1 MKLVFTAD
9 THFGS
14 KFKDGDA
21 AARTAEHIA
30 CFSAMADKARALGA
44 PLLIGGDLFDTPF
57 PSAETEAAVRR
68 VFETHSDVRFY
79 AVAGNHDPL
88 DATAFYA
95 DPPENL
101 HVFPDRVECV
111 ELGGVSLYGVSMG
124 DAFGG
129 GDPWRGVRTDGRAV
143 TLSHA
148 AFAEGGCYTVNK
160 TSLSETGALLHLM
173 GHIHKT
179 ASFPLP
185 GGGAALYAG
194 SPFGRGFDE
203 CGRRGYYVIDTDTL
217 QTEYVF
223 TDAAVYAQYEAD
235 VSDVSS
241 YAELFSR
248 LSRITPAEGEIAR
261 IVLTGS
267 TATPVEF
274 DGASLAA
281 HLGVVAVKDETT
293 ADLGRFSARTD
304 NTLEGEFTRI
314 ILEKM
319 KNAPESERDE
329 LSEALKEGVRALRS
343 GK

>member
-14 KFKDGDA
+14 KFKDGGA

-30 CFSAMADKARALGA
+30 CFSRMAEKARSLGA
-44 PLLIGGDLFDTPF
+44 PVLIGGDLFDSPY
-57 PSAETEAAVRR
+57 PAPETEAAVRR
-68 VFETHSDVRFY
+68 VFETHADVAFY

-88 DATAFYA
+88 GATAFYA

-111 ELGGVSLYGVSMG
+111 ELGGVSLYGVSMR

-129 GDPWRGVRTDGRAV
+129 GDPWQGVRTDGRAV
-143 TLSHA
+143 TLTHA
-148 AFAEGGCYTVNK
+148 AFGEGGCYNVSK
-160 TSLSETGALLHLM
+160 TALAETGAVLHLM

-179 ASFPLP
+179 ARFPLP
-185 GGGAALYAG
+185 GGGTALYAG
-194 SPFGRGFDE
+194 CPFGRGFDE
-203 CGRRGYYVIDTDTL
+203 CGERGYYVVDADTL
-217 QTEYVF
+217 ETEYVVSG
-223 TDAAVYAQYEAD
+223 AAVYAQYECD
-235 VSDVSS
+235 VSDVGGTD
-241 YAELFSR
+241 EL
-248 LSRITPAEGEIAR
+248 EIAR

-274 DGASLAA
+274 DGAVLAA
-281 HLGVVAVKDETT
+281 HLGVVEIKDETR
-293 ADLGRFSARTD
+293 ADVDLFAARAD

-314 ILEKM
+314 ILEM
-319 KNAPESERDE
+319 MENADE
-329 LSEALKEGVRALRS
+329 QQKEELAEALKEGVRALRS